1 MADNT
6 NEVVEK
12 AEQIIEKEEKI
23 GLGKKIV
30 NGVKSGAKK
39 VKTTMSE
46 HPVAT
51 FITGTVVGAA
61 TTVAAAVGVNKLL
74 NKDNVDNL
82 DETDISD
89 DNLESINNDVE
100 DDTNVDI

>member
-1 MADNT
+1 MDNT
-6 NEVVEK
+6 EVEQK
-12 AEQIIEKEEKI
+12 ATEIIEKEEKVSI
-23 GLGKKIV
+23 FKKAGDGLKK
-30 NGVKSGAKK
+30 GAKK

-74 NKDNVDNL
+74 NKNSDDESCE
-82 DETDISD
+82 ETDIPLD
-89 DNLESINNDVE
+89 DVE
-100 DDTNVDI
+100 SEGVDVNSDISVD